1 MKKLLCLSAA
11 ALALSVGAAS
21 ARTIQFI
28 GNSFTMGS
36 GSPVHTYQA
45 GTVHDLNPPNDR
57 GQTLG
62 GVAAIFK
69 EFTKEAGLDYDVSI
83 EAVGGRNFDFH
94 YNEKLAVIDRAWDD
108 VVMQSYSQL
117 NKDKPGDPAIV
128 VDYGAK
134 LDKQFHAKNPN
145 VHVWFNAT
153 WSRADYSSPEIAPW
167 KGKPI
172 DQMAKDVYAGFE
184 KARAASPDVVGIIP
198 VGLAWNRA
206 WATGVAD
213 SDLTDGIGAGK
224 LNLWT
229 YDSQHGSSAGYILAT
244 LVIFGQLTGHDPL
257 SLGDREH
264 VAMDL
269 GLSGAQMH
277 SLEQVAHDELA
288 AHGVTLAAMK

>member
-1 MKKLLCLSAA
+1 MKKIFLLTIA
-11 ALALSVGAAS
+11 ALALSAGAAS
-21 ARTIQFI
+21 AKTILFI

-36 GSPVHTYQA
+36 GSPVRTYQA
-45 GTVHDLNPPNDR
+45 NTVHDLNPPNER

-69 EFTKEAGLDYDVSI
+69 EFTREAGLDYDVSI

-94 YNEKLAVIDRAWDD
+94 YNERLGAIDRPWDI

-117 NKDKPGDPAIV
+117 NKDKPGDPAIITE
-128 VDYGAK
+128 YGAK
-134 LDKQFHAKNPN
+134 LAKAFHARNPN
-145 VHVWFNAT
+145 VQVWFNAT

-184 KARAASPDVVGIIP
+184 KARAASPDVAGIIP

-206 WATGVAD
+206 WASGIAD
-213 SDLTDGIGAGK
+213 SDPTDGIGPDK

-229 YDSQHGSSAGYILAT
+229 YDSQHGSSAGYILAG
-244 LVIFGQLTGHDPL
+244 LVIFGQVTGRDPL
-257 SLGDREH
+257 SLGEREH

-269 GLSGAQMH
+269 GISRAQMAA
-277 SLEQVAHDELA
+277 LEQVAHDELVSR
-288 AHGVTLAAMK
+288 GVKLAMN

>member
-1 MKKLLCLSAA
+1 MKRLLLLTTA
-11 ALALSVGAAS
+11 ALALSAGAAS
-21 ARTIQFI
+21 AKTILFI

-45 GTVHDLNPPNDR
+45 NTVHDLNSPNER

-69 EFTKEAGLDYDVSI
+69 EFTREAGLDYDVSI

-94 YNEKLAVIDRAWDD
+94 YNERLAAIDRPWDI

-117 NKDKPGDPAIV
+117 NKEKPGDPAIV
-128 VDYGAK
+128 TEYGAK
-134 LDKQFHAKNPN
+134 LDKAFHARNPD
-145 VHVWFNAT
+145 VQVWFNAT

-184 KARAASPDVVGIIP
+184 KARAASPDVAGIVP

-206 WATGVAD
+206 WASGVAD
-213 SDLTDGIGAGK
+213 SDPTDGIGPDK

-229 YDSQHGSSAGYILAT
+229 YDSQHGSSAGYILAG
-244 LVIFGQLTGHDPL
+244 LVIFGQVTGRDPL
-257 SLGDREH
+257 SLGEREH

-269 GLSGAQMH
+269 GISRAQMAA
-277 SLEQVAHDELA
+277 LEQVAHDELVSR
-288 AHGVTLAAMK
+288 GVKLAMN

>member
-1 MKKLLCLSAA
+1 MKKLLLLTIA
-11 ALALSVGAAS
+11 ALALSASVAS
-21 ARTIQFI
+21 AKTILFI

-45 GTVHDLNPPNDR
+45 NTVHDLNPPNDR

-62 GVAAIFK
+62 GFAAIFK

-83 EAVGGRNFDFH
+83 EAMGGRNFDFH
-94 YNEKLAVIDRAWDD
+94 YNERLAVIDRPWDV

-128 VDYGAK
+128 TEYGAK
-134 LDKQFHAKNPN
+134 LDKAFHAKNPN
-145 VHVWFNAT
+145 VQVWFNAT

-172 DQMAKDVYAGFE
+172 DQMAKDVYGGFE
-184 KARAASPDVVGIIP
+184 KARAVSPDVMGIIP
-198 VGLAWNRA
+198 VGMAWNRA

-213 SDLTDGIGAGK
+213 SDPTDGIGPGK

-244 LVIFGQLTGHDPL
+244 LVIFGRLTGRDPL
-257 SLGDREH
+257 SLGEREH

-269 GLSGAQMH
+269 GLSRAQITA
-277 SLEQVAHDELA
+277 LEQVAHDELVSRGA
-288 AHGVTLAAMK
+288 KLAMN